1 MADSLSALPLNSLTI
16 FFTGAD
22 LNKVDKFGRSP
33 LHVASAVDYVAMV
46 EFLLENGA
54 CVDAETFGERQTALH
69 FAAKND
75 AVNAMKM
82 LLAYKSDINCT
93 DYKDR
98 TPLQVILYIRILRS
112 QLDAK
117 FVYIF
122 ANYSRVMNTNAS
134 HTACTNQRFERSIFK
149 KTRFVCGVFRNVVA
163 NAMIIGK
170 KGLYYKFNQR
180 NCHNGI
186 SCGEAILIDLVKD

>member
-1 MADSLSALPLNSLTI
+1 MIIFGSERCSIASFLETILSFFKNFSLVKRRLWCSSSSGLAHSLSALPLNSHNI
-16 FFTGAD
+16 SFIGAD
-22 LNKVDKFGRSP
+22 VNKVDKFGRSP

-54 CVDAETFGERQTALH
+54 CVDAETFGEKQTALH

-98 TPLQVILYIRILRS
+98 TPLQVILY
-112 QLDAK
+112 QK
-117 FVYIF
+117 
-122 ANYSRVMNTNAS
+122 
-134 HTACTNQRFERSIFK
+134 
-149 KTRFVCGVFRNVVA
+149 
-163 NAMIIGK
+163 
-170 KGLYYKFNQR
+170 LY
-180 NCHNGI
+180 
-186 SCGEAILIDLVKD
+186 